1 MVALLWSHAVD
12 HASLANSL
20 ESEPALLEHL
30 PPGALGLGGGGAFG
44 SPLAPFSQAPAKQ
57 LPPGRRAVGGG
68 GRGEEGW
75 GGEARGLWRRAC
87 AGRLPR
93 SPRTRGAPRATPTG
107 RRQRS
112 PSSAPQGPAGG
123 PPHQPARRAPRA
135 PPAPPGPWP
144 PAPPRPPPPPPCR
157 PRGRGEP
164 RAPARP
170 PPPSPPGLEA
180 WPPKGLHVPRGGR
193 GRRAKRPGAG
203 RGRRAQAPTEK
214 AAPRRR
220 ARRNPRRA
228 RPRGARGGSRGKSAG
243 GGAGRAQ
250 QRRQGPQGHRLSFP
264 QEGAGLELEARLR
277 ALPGR
282 AAHLRG
288 GQSRSSAGADLGAP
302 LGAGPDNPE
311 DVRVRSGAPRGLGPG
326 EEGLVELCLIF
337 LNIQIFVVTLA
348 LSKCSVFLLK
358 MRALLNVRAIFA
370 TRPVFHLLFPL
381 PRVALTNGKRAQDE
395 GTWDKS

>member
-1 MVALLWSHAVD
+1 MASRVRRALTQVSP
-12 HASLANSL
+12 NSRC
-20 ESEPALLEHL
+20 
-30 PPGALGLGGGGAFG
+30 PPGNAHWPAPAEPFLCPTRTRRRPPASTRSQSTPSPTRTAGALAAR
-44 SPLAPFSQAPAKQ
+44 APAAAAAAAMQAP
-57 LPPGRRAVGGG
+57 R
-68 GRGEEGW
+68 
-75 GGEARGLWRRAC
+75 
-87 AGRLPR
+87 
-93 SPRTRGAPRATPTG
+93 
-107 RRQRS
+107 
-112 PSSAPQGPAGG
+112 
-123 PPHQPARRAPRA
+123 ARRAPR
-135 PPAPPGPWP
+135 
-144 PAPPRPPPPPPCR
+144 PRAPPPPF
-157 PRGRGEP
+157 
-164 RAPARP
+164 
-170 PPPSPPGLEA
+170 PPGSGGLAPQGASRPAGRKGEEGEA
-180 WPPKGLHVPRGGR
+180 AGG
-193 GRRAKRPGAG
+193 GEGAEGAG
-203 RGRRAQAPTEK
+203 THGEGGAAAQGAQEPPEGAAAGRAGGLEGEE
-214 AAPRRR
+214 RR
-220 ARRNPRRA
+220 
-228 RPRGARGGSRGKSAG
+228 G

-348 LSKCSVFLLK
+348 LSKCSVFSLK
-358 MRALLNVRAIFA
+358 MRALLNMRAIFA